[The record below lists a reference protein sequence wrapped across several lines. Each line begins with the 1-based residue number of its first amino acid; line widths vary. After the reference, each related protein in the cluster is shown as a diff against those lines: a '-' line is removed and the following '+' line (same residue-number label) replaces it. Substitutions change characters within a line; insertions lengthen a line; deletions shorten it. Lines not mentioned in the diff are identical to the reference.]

1 LGRGGSRPAHRRPAG
16 AGVTE
21 SRFGA
26 PEQSPGFLLWRVT
39 LSWQRQMRAA
49 LAPHD
54 LTHVQFVL
62 LASLWWLQ
70 EHDSGPPTRARLA
83 DQAGTDLMMTSQV
96 VRKLASRGL
105 VARQRDPADSRAWRL
120 ALTPPGRAALGGAL
134 ADVEAADQA
143 YFAALGADG
152 DAFRRGL
159 SVLGAAPH

>member
-1 LGRGGSRPAHRRPAG
+1 
-16 AGVTE
+16 VTA

-39 LSWQRQMRAA
+39 LSWQRHMRTA

-70 EHDSGPPTRARLA
+70 EHGTAAPTQARLA
-83 DQAGTDLMMTSQV
+83 EQAGTDLMMTSQV
-96 VRKLASRGL
+96 IRRLEARGL
-105 VARQRDPADSRAWRL
+105 VARHRDPADRRAWWL
-120 ALTPPGRAALGGAL
+120 ALTAAGGGLLAGAL
-134 ADVEAADQA
+134 AHVEAADQA
-143 YFAALGADG
+143 YFAALGQDG

-159 SVLGAAPH
+159 AALDGGAR